1 MSPSSK
7 NKLRSP
13 VLDGRLVTI
22 LSIDGGGIR
31 GIIPAK
37 ILEFLESE
45 LQKLDGE
52 DARIADYFDVI
63 AGTSTGGLMT
73 AMLTAPDAN
82 NRPIY
87 AAKDIAPFYVEHGP
101 MIFKQRFVNLIFV
114 KVDACELVVRFD
126 TLISMISGCCGCG
139 LLGWMA
145 ALVGPKYDGNYLH
158 ELTREILGQTKLH
171 HTLTNVVVPT
181 FDIKL
186 MQPTIFSSYE
196 VKYRGYK
203 DALLSDICIATS
215 AAPTY
220 FPPHSFTNA
229 DDSGQSW
236 DFNLIDGGVAAN
248 NPTLVAVREVTK
260 EVLSRSEDFFP
271 IQPMECAKLLVI
283 SLGTGSAKREEKYTA
298 EMASKWGILGWL
310 FNGNSTPIIDIYN
323 HASTDMV
330 DYFLSAIYEAQ
341 TSQQNYL
348 RIQAENL
355 TGDRSS
361 VDVTTDEN
369 LNDLVKIGECLLH
382 YPFSRLNLQTG
393 NSEPV
398 TGGGTNQDAL
408 IKFAKMLSDE
418 QKFRQ
423 SKSQTQELEGAL

>member
-1 MSPSSK
+1 MPSSSSSSLK
-7 NKLRSP
+7 KKKHQSP
-13 VLDGRLVTI
+13 VDGRLITI

-63 AGTSTGGLMT
+63 AGTSTGGLVT
-73 AMLTAPDAN
+73 AMLTAPDAD

-87 AAKDIAPFYVEHGP
+87 AAKVIAPFYVEHGP
-101 MIFKQRFVNLIFV
+101 KIFPKR
-114 KVDACELVVRFD
+114 
-126 TLISMISGCCGCG
+126 CG
-139 LLGWMA
+139 LLRWVA
-145 ALVGPKYDGNYLH
+145 ALVGPKYNGKYLH
-158 ELTREILGQTKLH
+158 KLTREVLGQARLH
-171 HTLTNVVVPT
+171 HTLTNVVVPS

-196 VKYRGYK
+196 VKILGYK

-220 FPPHSFTNA
+220 FPAYSFTNA
-229 DDSGQSW
+229 GDSGRSW

-260 EVLSRSEDFFP
+260 EVVSRSEDFFP
-271 IQPMECAKLLVI
+271 IQPLECAKLLVI
-283 SLGTGSAKREEKYTA
+283 SLGTGSAKQEEKYTA
-298 EMASKWGILGWL
+298 KMASKWGMLGWL
-310 FNGNSTPIIDIYN
+310 FRGNSAPIIDIYN
-323 HASTDMV
+323 QASTDMV
-330 DYFLSAIYEAQ
+330 DYFLSVIFQAQ

-361 VDVTTDEN
+361 MDVTTEEN
-369 LNDLVKIGECLLH
+369 LNDLVGIGEALLH
-382 YPFSRLNLQTG
+382 SPFSRVNLQTG

-398 TGGGTNQDAL
+398 VGGGTNQDVL

-423 SKSQTQELEGAL
+423 SKSQHKN